1 MIKIVEIFQFTG
13 YFPVKLEKELSFND
27 IVARAMAE
35 TSEIEYHPMTSFN
48 VSPIK
53 LKSNI
58 NSLKTVPKV
67 VRKYQ
72 IHTKTYSPKWELDP
86 NYRGWVQRS
95 ERGDGFFYCL
105 ACSKDY
111 TCGKSELDKHA
122 SSKKHCLNLKSM
134 IAAERQVETN
144 YFVKTNVGHSVE
156 NMFLDDVNSSSISFE
171 IDEVLMNE
179 LFFYFLLT

>member
-1 MIKIVEIFQFTG
+1 
-13 YFPVKLEKELSFND
+13 
-27 IVARAMAE
+27 MAE

-48 VSPIK
+48 DSLNK
-53 LKSNI
+53 HKSNI